1 MVQFISHYTEKYS
14 YLDSIQMALQG
25 GCRWIQL
32 RMKDASEEE
41 LLATAKQAFSLCK
54 NYGATFIVDDNVLV
68 AKEIGADG
76 VHLGKNDKIG
86 RAHV

>member
-14 YLDSIQMALQG
+14 YLDSIQLALKG

-41 LLATAKQAFSLCK
+41 LLATAKQAFAL
-54 NYGATFIVDDNVLV
+54 
-68 AKEIGADG
+68 
-76 VHLGKNDKIG
+76 
-86 RAHV
+86 